1 MVALPQTLEDAL
13 AQARTA
19 TKAALEDGYRLVQ
32 VELGFS
38 ELKAQL
44 IAEQFLPIIDDLGM
58 LPKIFFPDTGAAA
71 LARRDWGDTPFKIAD
86 LGSRRLPIESL
97 MESDDEWFL
106 LVEPSAVE
114 VAQVEKLCQ
123 SAGDRPVVLL
133 IPRLED
139 VATLG
144 IGYAGRQLRERFL
157 NTIESCYYIR
167 PLEGASVFRCYP
179 SPWQVWQDTETGEP
193 QLVSETPN
201 KPVGDILDRILAGET
216 PSSDAVSPGSA
227 PQAPRKRPGFLSQ
240 MQRFLKVLNQ

>member
-1 MVALPQTLEDAL
+1 MVVLPQTLEDAL

-19 TKAALEDGYRLVQ
+19 TKAALDDGYRLIQ

-38 ELKAQL
+38 ELKAQS
-44 IAEQFLPIIDDLGM
+44 IAEQFLPIMNDLGM
-58 LPKIFFPDTGAAA
+58 LPKVFFPDTGAAA
-71 LARRDWGDTPFKIAD
+71 LARRDWGDIPFKIAD
-86 LGSRRLPIESL
+86 LGSRRLSIESSI
-97 MESDDEWFL
+97 EPDDEWFL

-167 PLEGASVFRCYP
+167 PIEGASVFRCYP

-193 QLVSETPN
+193 HLISETPN
-201 KPVGDILDRILAGET
+201 KPVGDVLDRILAGET
-216 PSSDAVSPGSA
+216 PSLEEAQPGSA
-227 PQAPRKRPGFLSQ
+227 SPTPRKRPGFLSQ
-240 MQRFLKVLNQ
+240 LQRFLKVLNQ